1 LTIRPY
7 SAILFGGCLCAR
19 GDPDRLFIKRD
30 FAMLKRT
37 HNCGQLRLDDAN
49 KKVTLAGWV
58 HSYRD
63 HGNLVFIDLR
73 DREGLTQIVFDH
85 ETQPDMHKLAKTARC
100 EWVIAATGIVQPRSE
115 GMENPKLPTGQIEV
129 AIQQLEILN
138 VSKTPPFEMDNA
150 EKTNEELRL
159 ASRYIDLRRPQMW
172 QKLHTRHRVTTV
184 VREYFD
190 QLGFWEIETP
200 MLAKSTPEGARDFLV
215 PSRLHTNCFYALP
228 QSPQLFK
235 QILMVSGVDK
245 YFQIVRCFRDEDPRA
260 DRQAE
265 FTQIDVEM
273 SFVDSNDVIGV
284 NENLVARIWKRI
296 LDVDVAVPIRRMSY
310 KEAMADY
317 GTDRPDL
324 RFDMKLK
331 GISDIAKQSSFK
343 VFTSVIENGGVVKG
357 LCVPK
362 GEKYSRSDIE
372 KTLTNFVADYG
383 AKGLAWSK
391 VKTENDKLSLL
402 GGCAKFFSPQAQQ
415 QIIERF
421 EAKDGD
427 LLLFVAD
434 KEAAANKALAPLRC
448 KLARDLKLYDQQQFE
463 FVWVVDF
470 PLFEWNEDQKRYDSL
485 HHPFTSPVEEDLDKL
500 PAEGGFAGG
509 RRCRPDPANICS
521 QAYDI
526 VVNGSEIAG
535 GSIRIH
541 NPKVQQKVFDLLNI
555 SRDQA
560 QRQFG
565 FFLKALDYGAPPHGG
580 IAFGLDR
587 LVMLLTG
594 TENIRDVIAFP
605 KTQRGQCLLTDA
617 PSEVDQKQLD
627 ELNLRMQRHSHVIQ
641 QKTDE

>member
-1 LTIRPY
+1 
-7 SAILFGGCLCAR
+7 
-19 GDPDRLFIKRD
+19 
-30 FAMLKRT
+30 MLKRT
-37 HNCGQLRLDDAN
+37 HNCGQLRLDDAG

-73 DREGLTQIVFDH
+73 DREGMTQLVFDP
-85 ETQPDMHKLAKTARC
+85 ETQPRTHELAKTARC
-100 EWVIAATGIVQPRSE
+100 EWVIAAKGVVQPRGE

-138 VSKTPPFEMDNA
+138 ISKTPTFEMDNA
-150 EKTNEELRL
+150 DKTNEEIRL
-159 ASRYIDLRRPQMW
+159 ASRYIDLRRPQMQ
-172 QKLHTRHRVTTV
+172 QKLHTRHRVTMV
-184 VREYFD
+184 VRDYFD
-190 QLGFWEIETP
+190 KLGFWEIETP

-215 PSRLHTNCFYALP
+215 PSRLHKNCFYALP

-273 SFVDSNDVIGV
+273 SFIDTDDVIDV
-284 NENLVARIWKRI
+284 HSNLVARLWKKI
-296 LDVDVAVPIRRMSY
+296 LNVDVALPMRRISY

-317 GTDRPDL
+317 GIDRPDL

-331 GISDIAKQSSFK
+331 DIYDIAKQSSFK
-343 VFTSVIENGGVVKG
+343 VFTSVIENGGIVKG
-357 LCVPK
+357 LCVPG

-391 VKTENDKLSLL
+391 LKAENNNLSLL
-402 GGCAKFFSPQAQQ
+402 GGVAKFFSHEAQQ

-421 EAKDGD
+421 DAKDGD
-427 LLLFVAD
+427 LLLLVAD

-448 KLARDLKLYDQQQFE
+448 KLARDLKLYDPKHFE

-485 HHPFTSPVEEDLDKL
+485 HHPFTSPIEDDLDKL
-500 PAEGGFAGG
+500 ET
-509 RRCRPDPANICS
+509 DPANICS

-526 VVNGSEIAG
+526 VVNGSEIGG

-541 NPKVQQKVFDLLNI
+541 NTKVQQKVFDLLNI

-560 QRQFG
+560 QQRFG

-627 ELNLRMQRHSHVIQ
+627 ELNLRMQRHSHIIQ

>member
-1 LTIRPY
+1 
-7 SAILFGGCLCAR
+7 
-19 GDPDRLFIKRD
+19 
-30 FAMLKRT
+30 MLKRT
-37 HNCGQLRLDDAN
+37 HNCGQLRLDDAG
-49 KKVTLAGWV
+49 KKVMLAGWI

-73 DREGLTQIVFDH
+73 DREGLTQLVFDP
-85 ETQPDMHKLAKTARC
+85 ETQPEVHKLARTARC
-100 EWVIAATGIVQPRSE
+100 EWVIAAAGTVQPRSE

-129 AIQQLEILN
+129 AVRQLEILN
-138 VSKTPPFEMDNA
+138 VSSTPPFEMGDA
-150 EKTNEELRL
+150 EKTSEELRL
-159 ASRYIDLRRPQMW
+159 ANRYIDLRRPEMHR
-172 QKLHTRHRVTTV
+172 KLRTRHNVTMVT
-184 VREYFD
+184 RDYFD
-190 QLGFWEIETP
+190 KLGFLEIETP

-215 PSRLHTNCFYALP
+215 PSRLHQNCFYALP

-245 YFQIVRCFRDEDPRA
+245 YFQIARCFRDEDPRA

-284 NENLVARIWKRI
+284 HENLVARIWKRI
-296 LDVDVAVPIRRMSY
+296 LDVDVALPMRRLSY
-310 KEAMADY
+310 KQAMADY

-331 GISDIAKQSSFK
+331 DISPIAKQSSFK
-343 VFTSVIENGGVVKG
+343 VFTSTIEKGGIVKG
-357 LCVPK
+357 LCAPA
-362 GEKYSRSDIE
+362 GGKYSRSDIE
-372 KTLTNFVADYG
+372 KTLTGFVADYG
-383 AKGLAWSK
+383 AKGLAWSR
-391 VKTENDKLSLL
+391 VKNQDGKITLL
-402 GGCAKFFSPQAQQ
+402 GGIAKFFEPESQRQLL
-415 QIIERF
+415 ELF

-434 KEAAANKALAPLRC
+434 NEAAANKALAPLRC
-448 KLARDLKLYDQQQFE
+448 RLARELNLYDKAGFE

-470 PLFEWNEDQKRYDSL
+470 PLFEWNENEKRYDSL

-500 PAEGGFAGG
+500 ET
-509 RRCRPDPANICS
+509 DPAGICS

-526 VVNGSEIAG
+526 VVNGSEIGG

-541 NPKVQQKVFDLLNI
+541 DPKVQRKVFDLLNI
-555 SRDQA
+555 SKEQA
-560 QRQFG
+560 QQRFG
-565 FFLKALDYGAPPHGG
+565 FFLKALKYGAPPHGG

-587 LVMLLTG
+587 MIMLLTG

-605 KTQRGQCLLTDA
+605 KTQRGQCLLTNA

-627 ELNLRMQRHSHVIQ
+627 ELNLRMQRHSHVIGK
-641 QKTDE
+641 KTDKQEQ